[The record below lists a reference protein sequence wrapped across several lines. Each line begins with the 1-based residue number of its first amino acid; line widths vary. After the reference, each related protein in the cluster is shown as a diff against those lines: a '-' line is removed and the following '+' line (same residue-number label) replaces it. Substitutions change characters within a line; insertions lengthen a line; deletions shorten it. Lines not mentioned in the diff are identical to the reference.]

1 MSITIKELVE
11 VCAAT
16 GEVSKV
22 LAEKQVEAIFAAIS
36 DSIKGNEEVIVRNFG
51 RFSTKTRAARTG
63 RNPKT
68 GEAIQIEAKTV
79 IKFTPRGDLK

>member
-1 MSITIKELVE
+1 MSITIKELIE

-36 DSIKGNEEVIVRNFG
+36 AGIQGKTEVIVRNFG

-68 GEAIQIEAKTV
+68 GAAIEIAEKTV
-79 IKFTPRGDLK
+79 IKFTPRGSLK